1 LQDYRTRYKL
11 RIESRGHASPQR
23 GAPRLSPINSKCST
37 CDRIKV
43 YHLGRVFSN
52 LGDSRG
58 RRNGVDHRLRG
69 LESHRALVNKLHFF
83 RPSGRRL
90 KPASAVGLS
99 VSRENPGQKA
109 QRNGAKGLVAFG
121 GCLADFFRRPRS
133 LHSCRIT
140 RQGLPTAI
148 TFAGKSRVTTLPAPT
163 TVFAPIVTPGQTTA
177 LPPSQTPS
185 PITTGRAYSIPERLA
200 LASIGCVAV

>member
-1 LQDYRTRYKL
+1 LQDYRTRYEL

-90 KPASAVGLS
+90 EPASPLALS

-109 QRNGAKGLVAFG
+109 QRKGAKGLVAFG
-121 GCLADFFRRPRS
+121 GASLTSSDDPGRFIVAVLRDRDCRQRLRS
-133 LHSCRIT
+133 L
-140 RQGLPTAI
+140 
-148 TFAGKSRVTTLPAPT
+148 VN
-163 TVFAPIVTPGQTTA
+163 
-177 LPPSQTPS
+177 
-185 PITTGRAYSIPERLA
+185 PE
-200 LASIGCVAV
+200 